1 MNNYNFE
8 NRNYNRK
15 SYGAAAIVA
24 AVLSVLFETI
34 RENARVIAGVKMTLA
49 TVAVA
54 IFFGVLGGIETGMIS
69 AAVGFSVCAA
79 IALAGI
85 IFCGE
90 K

>member
-1 MNNYNFE
+1 MNNYGFE

-15 SYGAAAIVA
+15 SYSAAAFIA
-24 AVLSVLFETI
+24 AFFSVLFEMI
-34 RENARVIAGVKMTLA
+34 RENRRLVAGIKITLA
-49 TVAVA
+49 TLALA
-54 IFFGVLGGIETGMIS
+54 IFFGVFGGIETGMIS
-69 AAVGFSVCAA
+69 ATVGFSVCAA